1 MLWSTVL
8 FTNRK
13 NVLIVAANAILTL
26 LLFVYLMRMER
37 FDNYFL
43 VVMVWV
49 VNNAVLW
56 LIVAYDAT
64 SEDEEEHS

>member
-1 MLWSTVL
+1 M